1 MGTGKR
7 LWKLVAVLVIV
18 CSLSG
23 CMGSAGGLG
32 WSLTPYGGI
41 GGNTDRSYQ
50 KGLSWQ
56 AGVSVTFFNQ
66 FPGAPAVPQ
75 FPGYYR
81 NDVHVDNTNNN
92 SNTQSQTQNQSQ
104 SQSQSQEQGQSQ
116 TTLPPPSGGD
126 GDDDE
131 DCEGKDHGHGHD
143 HHDDDHP
150 GHGHGHDCDDDD

>member
-1 MGTGKR
+1 MGTGKK

-23 CMGSAGGLG
+23 CMGGGGGIG

-41 GGNTDRSYQ
+41 GGNTDRDHQ

-56 AGVSVTFFNQ
+56 AGFSVTLFNQ
-66 FPGAPAVPQ
+66 FPGAPAVPN

-81 NDVHVDNTNNN
+81 NDVRVENNNNN

-104 SQSQSQEQGQSQ
+104 SQSQEQGQSQ
-116 TTLPPPSGGD
+116 AAPPTSPPPSGGD
-126 GDDDE
+126 DDDG
-131 DCEGKDHGHGHD
+131 CKGKGHGHD

-150 GHGHGHDCDDDD
+150 GDGHGHDCDDDD